1 MILSLDLQN
10 FVKSI
15 LIIDIEMTMLIE
27 IFSHKNKT

>member
-15 LIIDIEMTMLIE
+15 LIIHIEMTMLIE